1 MCFVNLESKWLED
14 FSALASTRSFSQ
26 AAERRFVTQPA
37 FSRRIRSLEA
47 ALGLQLVNRSRTP
60 IELTEAGQLF
70 LVTARTVVDQLS
82 EILRHLHH
90 LEGGQG
96 EVVQVAAAHSLASGF
111 FPRWVAQLR
120 NDGLNIATRL
130 VATNVGD
137 AVHALREG
145 GCDLMLAFYDPDA
158 ALQMDAE
165 IFPSLHMGNTE
176 MLPVCAVDAEGKP
189 LFDLEG
195 EGSVP
200 LLAYTAGAFLGRSVN
215 LLLRQRNLRY
225 TTVYETAM
233 ADSLKSM
240 ALEAWV
246 LPGYRACR
254 CVASWNG
261 ASWPSAAAASG
272 TCHWKFA
279 CTAAPWCAR
288 PTSGCCGA
296 SSRVRRRLTQKSAK
310 APKIRPDSWSPGCL
324 KRTTLRY
331 TARPFD
337 RMRPVQISKQATPV
351 VPRGLL
357 FFDAPA
363 GAQAKRLDDECT
375 GWRDHGLQVRLVH
388 P

>member
-1 MCFVNLESKWLED
+1 MNLESKWLED
-14 FSALASTRSFSQ
+14 FSALAATRSFSQ

-47 ALGLQLVNRSRTP
+47 ALGLTLVNRSRTP

-82 EILRHLHH
+82 EVLRHLHH

-165 IFPSLHMGNTE
+165 IFPRCTWA
-176 MLPVCAVDAEGKP
+176 LPRCCRYAPWAPTASRCSTLKAS
-189 LFDLEG
+189 
-195 EGSVP
+195 SVP
-200 LLAYTAGAFLGRSVN
+200 LLAYSAGAFLGRSVN

-240 ALEAWV
+240 ALEGMGIAWV
-246 LPGYRACR
+246 PRLSMRGELERGELAICGGSQWHVPLEIRLYR
-254 CVASWNG
+254 
-261 ASWPSAAAASG
+261 
-272 TCHWKFA
+272 
-279 CTAAPWCAR
+279 CAL
-288 PTSGCCGA
+288 
-296 SSRVRRRLTQKSAK
+296 VRK
-310 APKIRPDSWSPGCL
+310 AN
-324 KRTTLRY
+324 
-331 TARPFD
+331 
-337 RMRPVQISKQATPV
+337 
-351 VPRGLL
+351 
-357 FFDAPA
+357 
-363 GAQAKRLDDECT
+363 
-375 GWRDHGLQVRLVH
+375 VRLLWRKLEGGTTTASVD
-388 P
+388 PKVSQSPEK

>member
-1 MCFVNLESKWLED
+1 MNLESKWLED

-111 FPRWVAQLR
+111 FPRWVTQLR

-176 MLPVCAVDAEGKP
+176 MLPVCAVDGEGKP

-240 ALEAWV
+240 ALEGMGIAWV
-246 LPGYRACR
+246 PRLSMRGELERGELAVCGGSQWHVPLEIRLYR
-254 CVASWNG
+254 
-261 ASWPSAAAASG
+261 
-272 TCHWKFA
+272 
-279 CTAAPWCAR
+279 CAL
-288 PTSGCCGA
+288 
-296 SSRVRRRLTQKSAK
+296 VRK
-310 APKIRPDSWSPGCL
+310 AN
-324 KRTTLRY
+324 
-331 TARPFD
+331 
-337 RMRPVQISKQATPV
+337 
-351 VPRGLL
+351 
-357 FFDAPA
+357 
-363 GAQAKRLDDECT
+363 
-375 GWRDHGLQVRLVH
+375 VRLLWRKLEGTATVD
-388 P
+388 PKVSQSPEK

>member
-1 MCFVNLESKWLED
+1 MNLESKWLED

-47 ALGLQLVNRSRTP
+47 ALGLTLVNRSRTP

-82 EILRHLHH
+82 EVLRHLHH

-120 NDGLNIATRL
+120 NDGMNIATRL

-165 IFPSLHMGNTE
+165 IFPSLHMGTTE
-176 MLPVCAVDAEGKP
+176 MLPVCGVGADGKP

-200 LLAYTAGAFLGRSVN
+200 LLAYSAGAFLGRSVS

-240 ALEAWV
+240 ALEGMGIAWV
-246 LPGYRACR
+246 PRLSMRGELERGELAICGSSQWHVPLEIRLYRCALVR
-254 CVASWNG
+254 KANVRLLWRKLEGG
-261 ASWPSAAAASG
+261 A
-272 TCHWKFA
+272 
-279 CTAAPWCAR
+279 
-288 PTSGCCGA
+288 
-296 SSRVRRRLTQKSAK
+296 L
-310 APKIRPDSWSPGCL
+310 
-324 KRTTLRY
+324 
-331 TARPFD
+331 
-337 RMRPVQISKQATPV
+337 
-351 VPRGLL
+351 
-357 FFDAPA
+357 A
-363 GAQAKRLDDECT
+363 GAVDSKVSQSPEK
-375 GWRDHGLQVRLVH
+375 
-388 P
+388 

>member
-1 MCFVNLESKWLED
+1 VNLESKWLED
-14 FSALASTRSFSQ
+14 FSALAATRSFSQ

-70 LVTARTVVDQLS
+70 LVTARTVVDQLG

-96 EVVQVAAAHSLASGF
+96 EVIQVAAAHSLASGF

-176 MLPVCAVDAEGKP
+176 MVPVCAVGADGRP
-189 LFDLEG
+189 MFDLEG
-195 EGSVP
+195 ESSVP

-215 LLLRQRNLRY
+215 LLLRQRNVRY

-240 ALEAWV
+240 ALEGMGIAWV
-246 LPGYRACR
+246 PRLSMRGELERGELAICGGSQWHVPLEIRLYR
-254 CVASWNG
+254 
-261 ASWPSAAAASG
+261 
-272 TCHWKFA
+272 
-279 CTAAPWCAR
+279 CAL
-288 PTSGCCGA
+288 
-296 SSRVRRRLTQKSAK
+296 VRK
-310 APKIRPDSWSPGCL
+310 AN
-324 KRTTLRY
+324 
-331 TARPFD
+331 
-337 RMRPVQISKQATPV
+337 
-351 VPRGLL
+351 
-357 FFDAPA
+357 
-363 GAQAKRLDDECT
+363 
-375 GWRDHGLQVRLVH
+375 VRLLWRKLENT
-388 P
+388 PAPE

>member
-1 MCFVNLESKWLED
+1 VFHFGACREIRLVNLESKWLED
-14 FSALASTRSFSQ
+14 FSALAATRSFSQ

-47 ALGLQLVNRSRTP
+47 ALGLTLVNRSRTP
-60 IELTEAGQLF
+60 IELTAAGQLF

-82 EILRHLHH
+82 EVLRHLHH

-96 EVVQVAAAHSLASGF
+96 EVIQVAAAHSLASGF

-165 IFPSLHMGNTE
+165 IFPSLHMGTTE
-176 MLPVCAVDAEGKP
+176 MLPVCAVGADGKP
-189 LFDLEG
+189 MFDLEG
-195 EGSVP
+195 DASVP
-200 LLAYTAGAFLGRSVN
+200 LLAYSAGAFLGRSVS

-240 ALEAWV
+240 ALEGMGVAWV
-246 LPGYRACR
+246 PRLSMRGELERGELAICGGAQWHVPLEIRLYR
-254 CVASWNG
+254 
-261 ASWPSAAAASG
+261 
-272 TCHWKFA
+272 
-279 CTAAPWCAR
+279 CAL
-288 PTSGCCGA
+288 
-296 SSRVRRRLTQKSAK
+296 VRKANVRLLWRKLES
-310 APKIRPDSWSPGCL
+310 
-324 KRTTLRY
+324 
-331 TARPFD
+331 
-337 RMRPVQISKQATPV
+337 
-351 VPRGLL
+351 
-357 FFDAPA
+357 A
-363 GAQAKRLDDECT
+363 GAQGECS
-375 GWRDHGLQVRLVH
+375 V
-388 P
+388 